1 MKSQVIAEAEKL
13 VKSKYL
19 EERTGHDW
27 YHMNR
32 VRNMALFL
40 CEKEQL
46 GDCFLVE
53 LMALLHDMRDTKLIK
68 DQADLDFLKDWL
80 IAQGLT
86 EADTYQL
93 IQDIDSIS
101 YSKGKHSHLSIE
113 AAIVQD
119 ADRLDAIGAIG
130 IARAFTYGSS
140 ISQMMYLPENEANII
155 NESSA
160 IQHFY
165 DKLLLLK
172 DSMNT
177 NAAKELAEER
187 HQFMLTFLQ
196 QFMKEWNQ

>member
-155 NESSA
+155 NESST

-177 NAAKELAEER
+177 NVAKELAEER

>member
-155 NESSA
+155 NESST